1 MANKRQATQEVST
14 QDFDD
19 FMRHVQRHID
29 LDSARIIKGEGV
41 PMAAAHLTLDGKEYV
56 MSLVPTDLAPV
67 EDDEEPE

>member
-1 MANKRQATQEVST
+1 
-14 QDFDD
+14 
-19 FMRHVQRHID
+19 MRHVQRHID